1 MVAYITDRSTPPVA
15 EAASN
20 SYSEPPKTSIDS
32 LGPSIST
39 SKEETHPSSPDDIR
53 PLPIAGPRK
62 SQNVNKKKET
72 TLILT
77 DTPVKNALKKLQ
89 RKSWRQ

>member
-1 MVAYITDRSTPPVA
+1 MA

-20 SYSEPPKTSIDS
+20 SNSERQKTSIDS
-32 LGPSIST
+32 PGPSIST

-53 PLPIAGPRK
+53 LLTKAGPKK
-62 SQNVNKKKET
+62 SQNVNKKKKT
-72 TLILT
+72 TVILT

-89 RKSWRQ
+89 RKSWRK